1 MLAKSPV
8 EHGGK
13 HADRPIVTFT
23 GGVRQATEVPGSTHL
38 QNWTLRG
45 VWQSKPQTSME
56 PIDWRYLPY
65 IFGLLSMAYVR
76 EYSHKIWPQKWY
88 RTYILGS

>member
-65 IFGLLSMAYVR
+65 IFGLWFGNIPTKYMALYGTV
-76 EYSHKIWPQKWY
+76 PPF
-88 RTYILGS
+88 